1 MFNNVL
7 KTLVASATAAA
18 LISCG
23 GGGGGDDTSP
33 TPPPAAGHSLSGSI
47 LLAETSQVDSD
58 TNDPNQ
64 VGRRPNNA
72 LANAQV
78 IKSPV
83 YLIGSV
89 NEAQAGSEDGV
100 NYANGD
106 RYDYFSVELLQ
117 NQVVELEFSADPDQN
132 DLDLYIYRQ
141 DGVEIG
147 DSVGRNSYEC
157 VRIAS
162 AGTYYIAVQAFSGA
176 SIYNMRIGSP
186 SDTSTCDNSTSGLS
200 RVVPGEVVA
209 KAFEASTSGAQATK
223 TRAAVLSAAGQPA
236 GTEVSDAMP
245 SLLRMPVDAAARV
258 RALQRLS
265 ALPASS
271 AASGVTKS
279 LRASTATGATVQSD
293 TEHLPAL
300 LRDTID
306 TIGYAKHLERSG
318 AFAYAEANRIDRPK
332 TLVAPYPPND
342 RLYANQRWHYEMIN
356 MPAAMARLNGL
367 SPLPAVRPLVA
378 VIDSGIVSDH
388 PDLSAQIADQRSFI
402 NSGQSTASA
411 DDPSRPGDPTG
422 FHGTHVA
429 GTIAAVTFDGDGVA
443 AVAPMAQLMPIRV
456 FAQGA
461 QGATRFDIAQGI
473 LYASRLANSSGVLAA
488 RRADV
493 INLSLGGETA
503 CPSIYSDAIGR
514 ARAAGVV
521 VVAAAGNEASAALNT
536 PANCPGVISVGAVD
550 ARRGRSY
557 FSNTSAS
564 LSVAAPGGDGRVSTT
579 GTGLP
584 DLVFSTLGD
593 FNAAG
598 TRVPSYGGNQ
608 GTSMATPH
616 VVGVIAL
623 MRYANP
629 AITVTQIDSLL
640 AQGKLT
646 DDIGVVGRDSSF
658 GHGLINARKAVD
670 EALASAG
677 GAPPPVTGTVV
688 ALPSSIDFGALRT
701 SADLEL
707 RVSAASTEKV
717 VGVSSSLPAVTVAA
731 KTIDADTKLGTYT
744 VTVDR
749 NRLPL
754 GSSFATLLVTT
765 TTGSFDVQI
774 SVQKNPAGAA
784 TSADFGQVYVLLV
797 DPDTDRA
804 VAQTSAHVVNGRY
817 SWSFTG
823 VELPR
828 VQVVAGTDIDND
840 SLLCQRGE
848 ACGAYPQLGA
858 SLSVIDLSTNR
869 TGLDFEIVPFG
880 GVSSAA
886 SVGAAPRITGRR
898 RLE

>member
-1 MFNNVL
+1 MLNNVL

-23 GGGGGDDTSP
+23 GGGSDTSP

-64 VGRRPNNA
+64 VGRRPNND
-72 LANAQV
+72 LANAQA

-89 NEAQAGSEDGV
+89 NEAGTGSEDGV

-117 NQVVELEFSADPDQN
+117 GQVVELEFSADPDQN
-132 DLDLYIYRQ
+132 DLDLFIYRQ
-141 DGVEIG
+141 DGLEIG

-162 AGTYYIAVQAFSGA
+162 AGTYYIAVQAFAGA

-209 KAFEASTSGAQATK
+209 KAFEASTSGAQAAK
-223 TRAAVLSAAGQPA
+223 TRAAILSAAGQPA

-245 SLLRMPVDAAARV
+245 SLLRMPADAAVRA

-265 ALPASS
+265 ALPVSS

-279 LRASTATGATVQSD
+279 LRASTVTGAAAQGD
-293 TEHLPAL
+293 TQHLPAL

-318 AFAYAEANRIDRPK
+318 AFAYAEANRIDRLK
-332 TLVAPYPPND
+332 TLVDPYPPND
-342 RLYANQRWHYEMIN
+342 RLYPNQRWHYEMIN
-356 MPAAMARLNGL
+356 MPAAMARLDGL
-367 SPLPAVRPLVA
+367 SPEPAVRPLVA

-388 PDLSAQIADQRSFI
+388 PDLSAQIADQRSFV

-503 CPSIYSDAIGR
+503 CPAIYSDAIGK

-521 VVAAAGNEASAALNT
+521 VVAASGNESAAALNT

-550 ARRGRSY
+550 ARRGKSY
-557 FSNTSAS
+557 YSNTSAS
-564 LSVAAPGGDGRVSTT
+564 LSLSAPGGDGRVSTT

-593 FNAAG
+593 FNAIG

-646 DDIGVVGRDSSF
+646 DDIGAVGRDSSF
-658 GHGLINARKAVD
+658 GYGLINARKAVD
-670 EALASAG
+670 EALALAG
-677 GAPPPVTGTVV
+677 GTPPPPVTGTVV

-717 VGVSSSLPAVTVAA
+717 VGVSSSLPAVTVVA

-744 VTVDR
+744 VAVDR
-749 NRLPL
+749 NQLPL

-797 DPDTDRA
+797 DPDTDQA

-817 SWSFTG
+817 SWSFSG
-823 VELPR
+823 VVLTR

-840 SLLCQRGE
+840 TLLCQRGE

-886 SVGAAPRITGRR
+886 SAGAAPRTTYRR